1 MPNKKIFIDML
12 FSLLINIGPLLS
24 YSTCVHLKSPFHIII
39 SLIDDIHAYFKMFTD
54 AKKNL
59 LQLVGF
65 RERYSAPDV
74 NLFQKR

>member
-12 FSLLINIGPLLS
+12 FSLLINVGPLLS

-54 AKKNL
+54 AKKKFTS
-59 LQLVGF
+59 VGRF
-65 RERYSAPDV
+65 P
-74 NLFQKR
+74 